1 MNIKEG
7 INEASRELRSDEEM
21 LINAFKLEKFF
32 NKNKKILISLGVI
45 ITVAIIANLA
55 YGVWSEHKL
64 EVANEALLTLE
75 KSPNDKNA
83 QEQLA
88 SNNPKLYEL
97 YSYKK
102 AVEASDKAK
111 LKELSASENKMVAD
125 MSKYHL
131 ALLDNTQTNS
141 ELNKEFSAINNAVLA
156 IKAHKMQEAKSQLN
170 TISEDSPMYSV
181 ASMFKHYTIKGQ

>member
-32 NKNKKILISLGVI
+32 KKNKKILISLGVI
-45 ITVAIIANLA
+45 ITVAIIAKLA

-64 EVANEALLTLE
+64 EVANKAFLTLQ
-75 KSPNDKNA
+75 KSPKDKNA
-83 QEQLA
+83 MEQLA

-102 AVEASDKAK
+102 AVDENDKAK
-111 LKELSASENKMVAD
+111 LKELSASENMMVAD

-131 ALLDNTQTNS
+131 ALLENTQTS
-141 ELNKEFSAINNAVLA
+141 SQLNKEFSAINNAVSA

-170 TISEDSPMYSV
+170 TIAEDSPIYSV
-181 ASMFKHYTIKGQ
+181 ASMLKHYTIKGQ